1 MQFKRRFVRIVVPAM
16 LAKTCAVA
24 MADTPATER
33 PAVSAPQP
41 EAANG
46 APSVLRR
53 EQELK
58 AVSVTANRVGTTRL
72 NRTAASVSVI
82 TSDDIDDN
90 NARDIKDALKYEP
103 GVEVRRQAYR
113 PSGISGAAGRGG
125 NEGINIRGL
134 EGNRVL
140 MQEDGVPLPQSFAF
154 GSGATGRGDYLNTD
168 LYERIEV
175 LRGPTSVLYGSDGLT
190 GAVNF
195 VTKDPKDLLS
205 IYGKPTYFSLKGGYD
220 STDRSW
226 GSTATAAFGGERV
239 QGMLVLSGR
248 HGHETDSQGDTGGLG
263 AQRSKPDPLTYNNR
277 NALGKV
283 VFKLTHADTLKLT
296 AETLNNTNLSDG
308 LSQLGGAYRWTGGT
322 RSYTAN
328 RYVTGNDVQ
337 SNRVQLDYDHR
348 DESNPYFQQLH
359 ASVYYRNA
367 QTHQTLDIGGV
378 SAMGATANRSRIND
392 YRDNIVGGNVVA
404 DSKFVTGVLKHQLTY
419 GFDVSVSHYSTSSS
433 AAGEWVP
440 GGDGYPEVFPKTTQ
454 TTFGAYLQDDMRWD
468 RLSIV
473 PGVRFDWFRMTPH
486 ADATY
491 TTAAATSTKPTTGLT
506 DNAVSPRLALLYEI
520 TPAFVPYVQYAR
532 GFRAPSAYQVNSY
545 YNPAGSYGLFYQQV
559 GNPNL
564 KPETSN
570 TFELGMR
577 GKFGAGTGQVNYSVA
592 GFTGRYNDFIDTKV
606 VGGSVTSAS
615 NPYTVQYVNY
625 SQASIHGIEAKADW
639 LVNDNLELKGGFAWI
654 RGTETKDGVT
664 TGLDTVPPLAVV
676 LGLRYTGGERWFAGA
691 DVTYNSRKSK
701 SSMSDPTFYSTPSF
715 TIVDLHAGYHFTKHV
730 SVTAGIDNLFD
741 RKYWIWNDVRGLKD
755 SDGDAKIAALTAPG
769 RNFNVGMKIDF

>member
-1 MQFKRRFVRIVVPAM
+1 MQFKRRFVRIVVPAV

-24 MADTPATER
+24 MAEPNPVETAR
-33 PAVSAPQP
+33 PSRQA
-41 EAANG
+41 EGG
-46 APSVLRR
+46 ASSSPLRR
-53 EQELK
+53 EETLK
-58 AVSVTANRVGTTRL
+58 AISVTANRVGTTQL
-72 NRTAASVSVI
+72 SRTAASVSVI
-82 TSDDIDDN
+82 TSDDIDDD

-113 PSGISGAAGRGG
+113 PSGVTGSSGRAG

-140 MQEDGVPLPQSFAF
+140 MLEDGMPLPQSFAF
-154 GSGATGRGDYLNTD
+154 GSGAAGRGDYLNTD

-195 VTKDPKDLLS
+195 VTKDPKALLA
-205 IYGKPTYFSLKGGYD
+205 IYRKPTYFSLKGGYD

-248 HGHETDSQGDTGGLG
+248 HGHETDNQGEVGGLG
-263 AQRSKPDPLTYNNR
+263 ANRSKPDPLTYNNR
-277 NALGKV
+277 NALGKI
-283 VFKLTHADTLKLT
+283 VFRLSSQDTLKLT
-296 AETLNNTNLSDG
+296 AETLDNTNSSDG
-308 LSQLGGAYRWTGGT
+308 LSQLGGAYQWGG
-322 RSYTAN
+322 RSSRDYTAN
-328 RYVTGNDVQ
+328 RYVTDNEVQ
-337 SNRVQLDYDHR
+337 SNRVKLDYDHR
-348 DESNPYFQQLH
+348 DDSNPYFQQLH

-367 QTHQTLDIGGV
+367 QTRQTLDIGGL
-378 SAMGATANRSRIND
+378 SATGVAASRSRVND
-392 YRDNIVGGNVVA
+392 YRDNILGGNLVA
-404 DSKFVTGVLKHQLTY
+404 DSRFATGAWRHQLTY

-440 GGDGYPEVFPKTTQ
+440 GGDGYPEVFPRTTQ
-454 TTFGAYLQDDMRWD
+454 TNFGAYLQDEARWD

-491 TTAAATSTKPTTGLT
+491 NTAAATSTKPTTGLT
-506 DNAVSPRLALLYEI
+506 DNAVSPRLALLYEV
-520 TPAFVPYVQYAR
+520 TPALVPYVQYAR

-564 KPETSN
+564 RPETSN
-570 TFELGMR
+570 TFELGTR
-577 GKFGAGTGQVNYSVA
+577 GKFGVGAGHVNYSLA
-592 GFTGRYNDFIDTKV
+592 GFAGRYNDFIDTKV
-606 VGGSVTSAS
+606 VGGNVRSP
-615 NPYTVQYVNY
+615 NDPYTVQYVNF
-625 SQASIHGIEAKADW
+625 SKASIRGLEAKADW
-639 LVNDNLELKGGFAWI
+639 LVDDSLEVKGGLAWI

-676 LGLRYTGGERWFAGA
+676 LGLRYTGGERWFAGV
-691 DVTYNSRKSK
+691 DLTYNSRKSK
-701 SSMSDPTFYSTPSF
+701 SDMSDPSFYSTPSF
-715 TIVDLHAGYHFTKHV
+715 TIVDLHAGYRFSRHV
-730 SVTAGIDNLFD
+730 SLTAGINNLFD
-741 RKYWIWNDVRGLKD
+741 RKYWVWNDVRGLKD
-755 SDGDAKIAALTAPG
+755 SDGAATIAALTAPG

>member
-1 MQFKRRFVRIVVPAM
+1 MQFKRRFVRIVVPAV
-16 LAKTCAVA
+16 LAKTCAMA
-24 MADTPATER
+24 MAEPNPVETAR
-33 PAVSAPQP
+33 PSSQA
-41 EAANG
+41 EGG
-46 APSVLRR
+46 ASSSPLRR
-53 EQELK
+53 EETLK
-58 AVSVTANRVGTTRL
+58 AISVTANRVGTTQL
-72 NRTAASVSVI
+72 SRTAASVSVI

-113 PSGISGAAGRGG
+113 PNGITGVSGRAG

-140 MQEDGVPLPQSFAF
+140 MLEDGMPLPQSFAF
-154 GSGATGRGDYLNTD
+154 GSGAAGRGDYLNTD

-195 VTKDPKDLLS
+195 VTKDPKALLA
-205 IYGKPTYFSLKGGYD
+205 IYRKPTYFSLKGGYD

-248 HGHETDSQGDTGGLG
+248 HGHETDNQGEVGGLG
-263 AQRSKPDPLTYNNR
+263 ANRSKPDPLTYNNR
-277 NALGKV
+277 NALGKI
-283 VFKLTHADTLKLT
+283 VFRLSSEDTLKLT
-296 AETLNNTNLSDG
+296 AETLDNTNSSDG
-308 LSQLGGAYRWTGGT
+308 LSQLGGAYQWGG
-322 RSYTAN
+322 RSSRDYTAN

-337 SNRVQLDYDHR
+337 SNRVKLDYDHR
-348 DESNPYFQQLH
+348 DDSNPYFQQLH

-367 QTHQTLDIGGV
+367 QTHQTLDIGGL
-378 SAMGATANRSRIND
+378 SATGAAASRSRVND
-392 YRDNIVGGNVVA
+392 YRDNILGGNLVA
-404 DSKFVTGVLKHQLTY
+404 DSRFATGAWRHQLTY

-454 TTFGAYLQDDMRWD
+454 TNFGAYLQDEARWD

-491 TTAAATSTKPTTGLT
+491 NTAAATSTKPTTGLT
-506 DNAVSPRLALLYEI
+506 DNAVSPRLALLYEV
-520 TPAFVPYVQYAR
+520 TPALVPYVQYAR

-564 KPETSN
+564 RPETSN
-570 TFELGMR
+570 TFELGTR
-577 GKFGAGTGQVNYSVA
+577 GKFGVGAGHVNYSLA
-592 GFTGRYNDFIDTKV
+592 GFAGRYNDFIDTKV
-606 VGGSVTSAS
+606 VGGNVRSP
-615 NPYTVQYVNY
+615 NDPYTVQYVNF
-625 SQASIHGIEAKADW
+625 SKASIRGLEAKADW
-639 LVNDNLELKGGFAWI
+639 LVNDSLEVKGGLAWI

-676 LGLRYTGGERWFAGA
+676 LGLRYTGGERWFAGV
-691 DVTYNSRKSK
+691 DLTYNSRKSK
-701 SSMSDPTFYSTPSF
+701 SDMSDPSFYSTPSF
-715 TIVDLHAGYHFTKHV
+715 TIVDLHAGYRFSRHV
-730 SVTAGIDNLFD
+730 SLTAGINNLFD
-741 RKYWIWNDVRGLKD
+741 LKYWVWNDVRGLKD
-755 SDGDAKIAALTAPG
+755 SDGAATIAALTAPG